1 MILTDLIKEQ
11 ALQSAIMFSAGLG
24 FGMLY
29 QIWSILRK
37 AAVRRAAAAQEAR
50 IAARKERAAAKEA
63 RRAQKAQRR
72 AQKTQRAD
80 RQKRTTGQKKRKT
93 QAISHKTNQQS
104 SEYAMEKY
112 TKKRRRSPKRVKTEG
127 AAKTRI
133 SVLSAVLEFIFWPFA
148 AFFVSEFMY
157 YAAYGDIS
165 FHNFLALGLGV
176 LLWRKVFY
184 DIVY

>member
-1 MILTDLIKEQ
+1 MVLTDLIKEQ

-63 RRAQKAQRR
+63 RRAKKAQQRAQKAQ
-72 AQKTQRAD
+72 KTD
-80 RQKRTTGQKKRKT
+80 RQKRKTGQKKRKAQT
-93 QAISHKTNQQS
+93 MSHKITQQNIG
-104 SEYAMEKY
+104 YTAEKY
-112 TKKRRRSPKRVKTEG
+112 TKKKHRPPKKVKTDRPV
-127 AAKTRI
+127 KTRI
-133 SVLSAVLEFIFWPFA
+133 SVLSAVLEFLFWPFA